1 MKEKVRLRGK
11 WTYRRR
17 HGSPSHKI
25 PKEKIKTRKGR
36 PEKQPHIQNKFSYQN
51 KKQWLENSR

>member
-36 PEKQPHIQNKFSYQN
+36 PEKQPHIQNKFSYEN
-51 KKQWLENSR
+51 KK